1 MKKIYLFLLFVIV
14 LVPLGLLTQNPAWGE
29 WENTH
34 YKETL
39 GFVPKGIENG
49 FSLKALFPDYAT
61 SFLGEVGSYYFSAI
75 VGVLVIFFIFL
86 VLKKV
91 VKVER

>member
-14 LVPLGLLTQNPAWGE
+14 FVPLGLLTQNPAWGE

-49 FSLKALFPDYAT
+49 FSLKALFPDLTMQLPFWEKWGAT
-61 SFLGEVGSYYFSAI
+61 T
-75 VGVLVIFFIFL
+75 L
-86 VLKKV
+86 VLLSGYW
-91 VKVER
+91 